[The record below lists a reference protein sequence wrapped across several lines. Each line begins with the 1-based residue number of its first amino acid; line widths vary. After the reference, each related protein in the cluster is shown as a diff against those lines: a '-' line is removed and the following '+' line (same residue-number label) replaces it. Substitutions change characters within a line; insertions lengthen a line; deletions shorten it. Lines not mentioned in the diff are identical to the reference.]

1 MDGSLGLGDIERAIV
16 AGVRAALQGAPTT
29 VQSTTSTVSTPAAV
43 PSASGTSNLNFTS
56 LRSVPL
62 PSIPRHNGA
71 QSRYM
76 RRRHAKMYTKEVVC
90 LPFSPRASVT
100 SVFII
105 PRGETRSKLAM
116 DGLIGKISFST
127 EWSEDQVRAEI
138 TAIFRGA
145 FGLSGHQS
153 LPFKFLSTIK
163 GCKKLMIPKVTSNFP
178 WGGKEVA
185 SVCSSTCLYILAE
198 MEVPAQSWSME
209 LSDDSDFENS
219 VVQQRRVIQ
228 RGAPSR
234 AHREH
239 GERQERVEASAP
251 SDDGMELQGQ
261 RGPNE
266 AISHFADAIPID
278 VEEDED
284 LEEAIIR
291 SLLDQSV
298 QPLQDSRVAQPRSLS
313 KEEITGIVKAHS
325 ERVVT
330 EAYRPIYISRANVWK
345 TALRQF
351 SRQKFTERTNL
362 LYVTFASDEGNNE
375 DGEDLGGPRREF
387 FRLLVKA
394 IFKESGAFEESP
406 NGFTPRMNI
415 CHVQNGV
422 YRTIGHMMSTI
433 IVQGGEPPALFSPL
447 VVDYLMTGRSF
458 HLNVTPDDIADMEL
472 RESLKKVDTSLTTDE
487 LEQAVQCCDSWRF
500 QIEGLPNPV
509 NMDNKDA
516 FVQNAI
522 VFHVLIQRQSC
533 YDQLVEGLNYYEV
546 LPLLKERPCLR
557 VLLEMPKEPSD
568 VTADVVATL
577 LKPTYSVPGSN
588 KRPREELMVVKFRE
602 FLDCVQKKELGEHLN
617 ARDLTEAEKMFIP
630 TLNPGH
636 ILAYATGS
644 SNVPAIGFFPSP
656 KLTFVHDDT
665 KHLPIAHTCSNE
677 LQLFVNKKNLE
688 DDNEFDYNFLVSL
701 MNGSIFSTV

>member
-1 MDGSLGLGDIERAIV
+1 
-16 AGVRAALQGAPTT
+16 
-29 VQSTTSTVSTPAAV
+29 
-43 PSASGTSNLNFTS
+43 
-56 LRSVPL
+56 
-62 PSIPRHNGA
+62 
-71 QSRYM
+71 
-76 RRRHAKMYTKEVVC
+76 
-90 LPFSPRASVT
+90 
-100 SVFII
+100 
-105 PRGETRSKLAM
+105 
-116 DGLIGKISFST
+116 
-127 EWSEDQVRAEI
+127 
-138 TAIFRGA
+138 
-145 FGLSGHQS
+145 
-153 LPFKFLSTIK
+153 
-163 GCKKLMIPKVTSNFP
+163 
-178 WGGKEVA
+178 
-185 SVCSSTCLYILAE
+185 

-298 QPLQDSRVAQPRSLS
+298 QPLQDSRRVAQPRSLS

-644 SNVPAIGFFPSP
+644 SNCPLWLI
-656 KLTFVHDDT
+656 
-665 KHLPIAHTCSNE
+665 
-677 LQLFVNKKNLE
+677 
-688 DDNEFDYNFLVSL
+688 DNHDYNI
-701 MNGSIFSTV
+701 NHRTPPPAYTNDTTSIPHVTR